1 LWYRNDKKN
10 NKMSTQDNNTMKAL
24 VLENYGSPYVLKE
37 IKRPVAGKGEVLV
50 QIKASGVNPLDLK
63 IKAGQAAHAQT
74 KLPAILGVD
83 MAGIVVEAGEGV
95 TDFKA
100 GDEVYGLTGGIAGIQ
115 GSLAAYAAV
124 DADLL
129 AIKPANLSMSAAAAI
144 PLSFITA
151 WEGLVD
157 RARVGQNKTVLI
169 QGGTGGVGHIA
180 VQLAVAMGAKVFAT
194 DRAARKSV
202 IESFG
207 ATAIDFASLS
217 VEEYVKIHTD
227 NEGFD
232 IVFDAV
238 GGETLD
244 ASFKAAKTYYGH
256 VVSILGWGTHSLAPL
271 SFRAAT
277 YSGVFT
283 LLPLITGKNR
293 LHHGAILKEA
303 TLLAEAG
310 QLKPIVDS
318 KRYTLETIADAY
330 QAIEARL
337 NTGKVVIDLEY

>member
-1 LWYRNDKKN
+1 
-10 NKMSTQDNNTMKAL
+10 MSTQNNTTMKAL

-37 IKRPVAGKGEVLV
+37 IKRPVAVKGEVLV

-74 KLPAILGVD
+74 KLPAISGVD
-83 MAGIVVEAGEGV
+83 MAGIVVEIGEGV
-95 TDFKA
+95 TRFKA

-115 GSLAAYAAV
+115 GSLAEYAAV

-129 AIKPANLSMSAAAAI
+129 AVKPTNLSMKEAAAI

-157 RARVGQNKTVLI
+157 RAKVDKGKTVLI
-169 QGGTGGVGHIA
+169 QGGSGGVGHIA
-180 VQLAVAMGAKVFAT
+180 VQLAVARGAKVYVT
-194 DRAARKSV
+194 DRAARKLI
-202 IESFG
+202 IESYG
-207 ATAIDFASLS
+207 ATAIDFTSLS

-232 IVFDAV
+232 IVFDTV

-244 ASFKAAKTYYGH
+244 ASFKAVKTYCGH

-293 LHHGAILKEA
+293 SHHGAILKEA
-303 TLLAEAG
+303 ALLAEAG
-310 QLKPIVDS
+310 QLKPVVDA

-330 QAIEARL
+330 QSIEARL
-337 NTGKVVIDLEY
+337 NTGKVVIDLE